1 VSATTQVAVLASLRR
16 DGRDGPASSRRVAGA
31 SDRPLVRVVAFAA
44 LGFYGVLRWSTLLS
58 PPATW
63 RLLGLLALAV
73 ALAGSGPLLRSDGVA
88 ATLGGRLPPAVLGAP
103 LAVLAVLAAFPL
115 AGVPLAWTVHLRIAV
130 TADGIGEG
138 LSALPGVLVP
148 YSGINGWVR
157 TVNLLGAAIL
167 LLDGG
172 LLLAFAPTA
181 LGDVRRAA
189 AALPLIALAVVP
201 AALVRP
207 SVPYVHGLILFGLLA
222 FFMWGERV
230 PAGRR
235 GSVLLACGASGAA
248 AMILA
253 PALDRHTPW
262 LNYQAFTRGLSP
274 AHIDSFDWTQR
285 YGPLNWPRTGNV
297 VLEVKASP
305 GVWGGEYWKA
315 ENLNSFDGVGWVSGD
330 MGGDSLQGIK
340 PRTLSEFSQN
350 LQVTVRGMNSV
361 NVIAAGDA
369 PAQPTHLAQAVLPG
383 SSAGTWVTASTLGPG
398 DSYTVQV
405 YAPHPTPPQLAAAG
419 TAYPAGLKQSY
430 LLLTMPQLTP
440 GVGVQPQ
447 QVLFPAF
454 GSHGPVEDM
463 TDPLNY
469 PGAAAIQ
476 SSPYSG
482 VYALARRLERG
493 ARTPYAYATKVIRYL
508 SGFTYDEYP
517 PLTTF
522 PLQTFL
528 MSSQVGY
535 CQQFA
540 GAMALLLRMG
550 GVPARVA
557 TGFTTGSYDSA
568 TKQWL
573 VSDIDAHAWVEA
585 WFPHYGWVTFDPTPP
600 AAPARGGRGPIESL
614 SSLGQTGAPEHAVRK
629 TETPAVSPSVRAGA
643 HHGGSVPVPLLVGL
657 GVAALALLGGFIAW
671 RRIGPPDADALLA
684 ELERALVR
692 SGRPIADGVTLA
704 ALERRFRTSPE
715 AAAYVRVLRLSRYG
729 GKAELPSL
737 RHRRALRGQ
746 LRAGLGAGGALRA
759 LWALPPRPKRFFSG
773 AGRRDPALN

>member
-1 VSATTQVAVLASLRR
+1 MSANTQVAVLASLRR
-16 DGRDGPASSRRVAGA
+16 DGRDGPVSSRRAAGA
-31 SDRPLVRVVAFAA
+31 SDRPLTRLVAFAA
-44 LGFYGVLRWSTLLS
+44 LGFYGVLRWSTLLT

-63 RLLGLLALAV
+63 RLFGLLALAV
-73 ALAGSGPLLRSDGVA
+73 TLAGSGPVLRSGPVA
-88 ATLGGRLPPAVLGAP
+88 DALGGRVPPAVLGVP
-103 LAVLAVLAAFPL
+103 LAVLAVLVAFPL

-130 TADGIGEG
+130 TANGIGEG

-148 YSGINGWVR
+148 YGGINAWVR

-172 LLLAFAPTA
+172 LLLAFAPAA

-201 AALVRP
+201 AALARP

-230 PAGRR
+230 PVGRR
-235 GSVLLACGASGAA
+235 GSVLLACATVGAA

-253 PALDRHTPW
+253 PALDRHAPW

-274 AHIDSFDWTQR
+274 AHVESFDWTQR

-315 ENLNSFDGVGWVSGD
+315 ENLNSFDGVGWTAGD
-330 MGGDSLQGIK
+330 IGGDSVQGIK
-340 PRTLSEFSQN
+340 QRTLSEFSQN
-350 LQVTVRGMNSV
+350 LQVTVRAMNSAD
-361 NVIAAGDA
+361 VIAAGDA
-369 PAQPTHLAQAVLPG
+369 PEEPTHLAQVVLPG
-383 SSAGTWVTASTLGPG
+383 SSAGTWVTTTELGPG
-398 DSYTVQV
+398 DSYTVSV
-405 YAPHPTPPQLAAAG
+405 YAPHPAPPQLAAAG
-419 TAYPAGLKQSY
+419 IAYPATLKQAY
-430 LLLTMPQLTP
+430 LVLTMPQLTP
-440 GVGVQPQ
+440 GVGVEAQ

-454 GSHGPVEDM
+454 GTHGSVQDE

-476 SSPYSG
+476 SSPYAG

-493 ARTPYAYATKVIRYL
+493 SRTPYAYATRVIRYL
-508 SGFTYDEYP
+508 AGFTYDEYP
-517 PLTTF
+517 PAERW
-522 PLQTFL
+522 PLQYFL

-585 WFPHYGWVTFDPTPP
+585 WFPGYGWVTFDPTPP

-614 SSLGQTGAPEHAVRK
+614 SALGQTGAPVHGIRK
-629 TETPAVSPSVRAGA
+629 AETPAPASSGGPGA
-643 HHGGSVPVPLLVGL
+643 HRGGSVPVPLLVAL
-657 GVAALALLGGFIAW
+657 GMVVLALVGGFIAW
-671 RRIGPPDADALLA
+671 RRVAPPGPEALLA
-684 ELERALVR
+684 ELERALAR

-704 ALERRFRTSPE
+704 ALERRLRTSPE
-715 AAAYVRVLRLSRYG
+715 AAGYVRALRLSRYG
-729 GKAELPSL
+729 GQAELPSL
-737 RHRRALRGQ
+737 RQRRALRTQ
-746 LRAGLGAGGALRA
+746 LRAGLGAGGAVRA
-759 LWALPPRPKRFFSG
+759 LWALPPRPKRAFPG
-773 AGRRDPALN
+773 AERRDPALN